1 MRNAIALLIV
11 VGVGVG
17 VWKYLQETASDE
29 IKNQMLLI
37 LDDMDLSAQE
47 REEVRPIL
55 LQYQEQAFTQ
65 AMDISK
71 RHGRKFDE
79 KSYYDEVFNLVVGE
93 LLEKGNVLL
102 AEKVKRLQ
110 TLHSLIVT
118 ER

>member
-1 MRNAIALLIV
+1 MRNVIALLIV

-17 VWKYLQETASDE
+17 VWKYLQGTASDE

-47 REEVRPIL
+47 RNEIKPL
-55 LQYQEQAFTQ
+55 LSQFHEQAFDR
-65 AMDISK
+65 ALDISK
-71 RHGRKFDE
+71 KHGQKFDE

-93 LLEKGNVLL
+93 LREKGNVLL
-102 AEKVKRLQ
+102 ADKVERLQ
-110 TLHSLIVT
+110 TLHSLTVT